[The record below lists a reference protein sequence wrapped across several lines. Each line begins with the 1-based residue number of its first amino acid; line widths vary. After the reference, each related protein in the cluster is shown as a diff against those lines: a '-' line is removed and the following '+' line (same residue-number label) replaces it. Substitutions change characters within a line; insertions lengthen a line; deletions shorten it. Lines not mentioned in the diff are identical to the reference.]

1 MSFVEEFS
9 GFTAGSLRYVLN
21 KKREGSIRLAMAM
34 QVKDEVDIVEQNIR
48 YHALKG
54 VEGFFVMDNDSK
66 DGTRELLE
74 SLKSEFNLT
83 VFDDLTPDHN
93 QSKNMTFLSHI
104 ARSKGFDWVIEND
117 ADEFWFPKSG
127 SLLTDLNRSDTV
139 LRVERVNVL
148 PTKQAPKDWFYSPWL
163 AKNTLNINLE
173 KDFELNKNNL
183 LLTPNLHK
191 VLVNPHGLINVGGGN
206 HGARHV
212 VDKLLRRRYAGWNHN
227 IKIFHY
233 ALRSYEQFEA
243 KVANINKSLKYTSEN
258 NYKKHNFGA
267 YAVCWSQMF
276 EKGELEA
283 VYEDMLLDLTCLPCY
298 QNLGL
303 IEHDDSFVTDMIALG
318 LLDKIRAT

>member
-1 MSFVEEFS
+1 MSFVEELG
-9 GFTAGSLRYVLN
+9 GFTIGSLRYFFN
-21 KKREGSIRLAMAM
+21 KRREGPLRLAMAM
-34 QVKDEVDIVEQNIR
+34 QVKDEVDIIEQNIR

-66 DGTRELLE
+66 DGTRELLD

-104 ARSKGFDWVIEND
+104 ARRQGFDWVIEND

-127 SLLTDLNRSDTV
+127 SLLTGLNRVDTV

-148 PTKQAPKDWFYSPWL
+148 PPKQAPKEWFYSPWHTL
-163 AKNTLNINLE
+163 NTLNFDLKKE
-173 KDFELNKNNL
+173 FEHNNNNFL
-183 LLTPNLHK
+183 FARVLHK
-191 VLVNPHGLINVGGGN
+191 VIVNPNGLINVGGGN

-212 VDKLLRRRYAGWNHN
+212 IDKMLKRRYKGWNEN

-233 ALRSYEQFEA
+233 ALRSYEQFEK
-243 KVANINKSLKYTSEN
+243 KVININQSLKYTAQN

-267 YAVCWSQMF
+267 QAIYWNQAF
-276 EKGELEA
+276 EKGELET
-283 VYEDMLLDLTCLPCY
+283 VYEEMLLDLDCLACF
-298 QNLGL
+298 QKLGL
-303 IEHDDSFVTDMIALG
+303 VESDPSFIEDITSLG
-318 LLDKIRAT
+318 EA